1 MIGDVNRRR
10 LLYAGLAGYTLINFI
25 PLLFMVLVS
34 LKPTGLVEF
43 GADVNFFQRLFTDL
57 TLNNYRQIFLEG
69 KFPGFLW
76 NSMVIV
82 FFTVLATIVLGTVA
96 GYALSRH
103 DFGYNEEIQFFAL
116 STRMAPRIAF
126 GLPFYVLFLK
136 LQKLD
141 TYTAMVIV
149 YVMFNLA
156 FAMWMIKGFF
166 DEVPKSL
173 EEAARMDGYSKFEAF
188 RKVALPLVRPGI
200 IATAIFV
207 FIFTWNEFFYA
218 LILTNQEAKTYT
230 VQLLA
235 YRGTYTPKYGQLF
248 AASTVAVVPPIIF
261 AMAVR
266 NKLIQG
272 LTFGQVGE

>member
-1 MIGDVNRRR
+1 MIRDANRQR
-10 LLYAGLAGYTLINFI
+10 LLYAGLFGYALINVL
-25 PLLFMVLVS
+25 PLLFMLLVS
-34 LKPTGLVEF
+34 LKPTGLVEL
-43 GADVNFFQRLFTDL
+43 GANVNLVQRLFTDL
-57 TLNNYRQIFLEG
+57 SLDNYRQIFFEG
-69 KFPGFLW
+69 AFPGYLW
-76 NSMVIV
+76 NSVVIV
-82 FFTVLATIVLGTVA
+82 FFTVIVTLVLGTIA

-116 STRMAPRIAF
+116 ATRMAPRIAF

-136 LQKLD
+136 IQLLD
-141 TYTAMVIV
+141 THTAMILV

-188 RKVALPLVRPGI
+188 RRVALPLVTPGI

-218 LILTNQEAKTYT
+218 LILTNNEAKTYT

>member
-1 MIGDVNRRR
+1 
-10 LLYAGLAGYTLINFI
+10 
-25 PLLFMVLVS
+25 
-34 LKPTGLVEF
+34 
-43 GADVNFFQRLFTDL
+43 
-57 TLNNYRQIFLEG
+57 
-69 KFPGFLW
+69 
-76 NSMVIV
+76 
-82 FFTVLATIVLGTVA
+82 
-96 GYALSRH
+96 
-103 DFGYNEEIQFFAL
+103 
-116 STRMAPRIAF
+116 MAPRIAF
-126 GLPFYVLFLK
+126 GLPFYVLFLNIQ
-136 LQKLD
+136 LLD
-141 TYTAMVIV
+141 TYTAMIIV

-188 RKVALPLVRPGI
+188 RRVALPLVTPGI